1 MVYLDWN
8 VTLSGGY
15 CAHTSVYLSW
25 WVNITIVS
33 SVYCQCLVTKF
44 TDKLPYLHYPFILHF
59 YRCSIQRTIL
69 IKWIPTLMNA
79 HRDSGGID
87 PLNLNLGTRQ
97 RWEVTFWSGCFIP
110 GTQWIGG
117 QVGPEA
123 SLDILEKG
131 EVSCLCCELNPG
143 LSTHNWLLNVG
154 ISGLKFKVHG
164 DHTLCNPWSVSLKWL
179 HSRVPPA
186 APPLAACSLQLCSPQ
201 FSPQDLVSLA
211 FHTLDPHQ
219 WNLQHMK

>member
-1 MVYLDWN
+1 M
-8 VTLSGGY
+8 
-15 CAHTSVYLSW
+15 
-25 WVNITIVS
+25 
-33 SVYCQCLVTKF
+33 LVTAGVSGLK
-44 TDKLPYLHYPFILHF
+44 HYPLREAMCRHICVSIIVGKNYYSFFSLLSMPIKKIRQIILP
-59 YRCSIQRTIL
+59 IL
-69 IKWIPTLMNA
+69 PIYLTLLQVQYSKNNPDKMNSY
-79 HRDSGGID
+79 RDSGSID

-97 RWEVTFWSGCFIP
+97 RWVVTFWSGCFTP
-110 GTQWIGG
+110 GTQWTGG

-143 LSTHNWLLNVG
+143 LSTHSWLLSVG

-164 DHTLCNPWSVSLKWL
+164 DHTLCNPRSVSLKWQ

-219 WNLQHMK
+219 WNLQHTK